1 MWHST
6 CQFLQLCVLTILAQY
21 LNELISIFTSKLT
34 ARIASWIS
42 HRSWAV
48 LVVCHPLHGHMLCLM
63 PESKTNLKTETLLLS
78 PSVRW
83 NHQELICPL
92 LTNSYNDTILRP
104 CLLQLWHSTGSS
116 ASLFPHAAADWEQQS
131 FWIVSQSKY
140 GAFSMIFPW
149 GLSSVFSSALGELLY
164 MWNDCLHTELK
175 FITLS
180 IVVSWSDIILL
191 LITKGHTLQIHWTNQ
206 TKSTKGNTRMN
217 HKQLLQRCSC
227 TYLFLQL
234 YLKCKKVVVIHINSL
249 VMNCPLL
256 SFLECRGLF
265 PQETSQVH
273 WADIGRCHSAFW
285 ELDENISQD
294 KTCLSYD
301 SSSQRI

>member
-1 MWHST
+1 
-6 CQFLQLCVLTILAQY
+6 
-21 LNELISIFTSKLT
+21 
-34 ARIASWIS
+34 
-42 HRSWAV
+42 
-48 LVVCHPLHGHMLCLM
+48 
-63 PESKTNLKTETLLLS
+63 
-78 PSVRW
+78 
-83 NHQELICPL
+83 
-92 LTNSYNDTILRP
+92 
-104 CLLQLWHSTGSS
+104 
-116 ASLFPHAAADWEQQS
+116 
-131 FWIVSQSKY
+131 
-140 GAFSMIFPW
+140 MIFPW

-217 HKQLLQRCSC
+217 HKQLLQRCFC

-256 SFLECRGLF
+256 SFPECRGLF